1 MALILQEDSFAVLLE
16 DGTSQL
22 LQEDG
27 VDPVAMN
34 PTVRATFKPATV
46 VRTLNA

>member
-1 MALILQEDSFAVLLE
+1 MILLLWMKPTAS
-16 DGTSQL
+16 GAPPA
-22 LQEDG
+22 
-27 VDPVAMN
+27 DPVAMN